1 MADTTQPTTSEEGS
15 RAVLLGA
22 RPMETDVQR
31 KRYAVIVGISKY
43 KDPNLNL
50 RYAHRD
56 AEELDKLIRTP
67 RSGGFPAE
75 NIKTLIDEEATTGNI
90 TKALRSFLQKP
101 GKEDLVL
108 VYLACHG
115 APDPNRPQNVYL
127 ITSDTDPLDIPG
139 TALPMSDIQRDLERT
154 LLAERVVLIADTC
167 HSGAV
172 GDSSGRRSGIF
183 FAGNGSL
190 SHRDEPTIL
199 PYDARDPRIP
209 NDLLLSDL
217 AQEAAQFP
225 GNLVTLIDAGWAAG
239 DELPWGAPSHSR
251 FVTADVR
258 PIPTTRAVSLRK
270 QPEQKSSGLYGDV
283 QPWQM
288 EPELQQIRQQVG
300 EQIAQHGL
308 GIGRTTF
315 YPSSFQ
321 AVFTQD
327 GLPPG
332 MGVAEAEF
340 PSPLGD
346 GPSKPRGALTFTFI
360 QAVLKRLAEG
370 ETATGTGHMPEPITY
385 ADLCSTIAS
394 HLKWLQPFFIGVR
407 PTECIFGNVVQ
418 EDEFQNAIRRQVIE
432 QPLHRAAGLL
442 ERLLER
448 RKGEDMEARLN
459 LGVIQAARGEY
470 AASVRSL
477 QEAIKQEKNGAPE
490 LCHEAHYHLG
500 RVMTITASAPT
511 PPALSIG
518 YGEERPGNLDTAISE
533 LRDAIRGNPDNAAAY
548 YYLGQAIFTR
558 VQQEQ
563 LVEVEQSWQKYLDM
577 GATVGRKNEVRQQL
591 AALRSSA
598 LGTGSGLAKKPWSG
612 SGTGAG

>member
-418 EDEFQNAIRRQVIE
+418 ED
-432 QPLHRAAGLL
+432 
-442 ERLLER
+442 
-448 RKGEDMEARLN
+448 
-459 LGVIQAARGEY
+459 
-470 AASVRSL
+470 
-477 QEAIKQEKNGAPE
+477 
-490 LCHEAHYHLG
+490 
-500 RVMTITASAPT
+500 
-511 PPALSIG
+511 
-518 YGEERPGNLDTAISE
+518 
-533 LRDAIRGNPDNAAAY
+533 
-548 YYLGQAIFTR
+548 
-558 VQQEQ
+558 
-563 LVEVEQSWQKYLDM
+563 
-577 GATVGRKNEVRQQL
+577 
-591 AALRSSA
+591 
-598 LGTGSGLAKKPWSG
+598 
-612 SGTGAG
+612 